1 MATNIDTFKK
11 EAEKILAIL
20 GTELQTLRIGRANP
34 LMVEGILV
42 DAYGA
47 KTPLKQMASITVPEA
62 RTLIIQPWD
71 KTVIKEIEKAIV
83 VANIGINP
91 VNEGQQLRLVV
102 PALTEESR
110 RELTKSVGEK
120 MEKARIAVRQLRDKA
135 REEIVKSERNK
146 EITEDDKFVQQKK
159 LDDAVKEYND
169 RIKETGEKKEQEIMT
184 I

>member
-11 EAEKILAIL
+11 EADKILAVL

-34 LMVEGILV
+34 IMVEGIMV
-42 DAYGA
+42 EAYGA

-110 RELTKSVGEK
+110 HELTKSVGEK

-146 EITEDDKFVQQKK
+146 EITEDDKFIQQKK

>member
-11 EAEKILAIL
+11 EADKALATL

-34 LMVEGILV
+34 LMVEGIMV
-42 DAYGA
+42 EAYGA

-120 MEKARIAVRQLRDKA
+120 MEKSRIVIRQLRDKA
-135 REEIVKSERNK
+135 REDIVKSERNK
-146 EITEDDKFVQQKK
+146 EITEDDRFAQQKK

-169 RIKETGEKKEQEIMT
+169 RIKEIGEKKEQEIMT

>member
-1 MATNIDTFKK
+1 MATIVDEFKK
-11 EAEKILAIL
+11 DADKVIAAL
-20 GTELQTLRIGRANP
+20 GAELQTLRVGRANP
-34 LMVEGILV
+34 LLVEGIIV
-42 DAYGA
+42 DAYGS

-91 VNEGQQLRLVV
+91 VNEGQQIRLSI
-102 PALTEESR
+102 PPLTEESR
-110 RELTKSVGEK
+110 RELTRSVGEK
-120 MEKARIAVRQLRDKA
+120 MEKARIILRQLRDRM
-135 REEIVKSERNK
+135 REEAVKQERANQ
-146 EITEDDKFVQQKK
+146 ITEDDKFALQKK

-169 RIKETGEKKEQEIMT
+169 HVKELGDKKEQEIMT

>member
-11 EAEKILAIL
+11 DADKVIAVLN
-20 GTELQTLRIGRANP
+20 TELQTLRIGRANP

-42 DAYGA
+42 EAYGA
-47 KTPLKQMASITVPEA
+47 KTPLKQMASITTPEA

-146 EITEDDKFVQQKK
+146 EITEDDKFAQQKK

-169 RIKETGEKKEQEIMT
+169 RIKEIGEKKEQEIMT